1 MSQAVSQARSPTIS
15 QASAVEV
22 KLRRRRR
29 ARFVRQMI
37 GHSLLHLWLLLGTVV
52 LLLPL
57 FFLVSTSLKESGRE
71 FVSPVEWLPSPVVWS
86 NYPRALTAL
95 PFHRFFLN
103 TAIITAIAMLGQMLT
118 ATICGYGFARFRF
131 PGRDTLFL
139 LCLSTMMLPGVVTL
153 IPTFILF
160 SKLGWVN
167 TYLPLTVPAF
177 FGGGAFYIF
186 LCRQFFLTI
195 PVEIEES
202 ARMDG
207 AGTPR
212 IWWQMMLPLSKPL
225 LTAMAIFSFVGHWN
239 DFMGPL
245 IYLRDMDMMT
255 VAVGLNAFKGTFGRT
270 DWNLMMAASTTVML
284 PVVVLFLAGQ
294 RYFIQGIVT
303 TGLSGR

>member
-1 MSQAVSQARSPTIS
+1 MSQAARRASGQLLS
-15 QASAVEV
+15 QASAEAT
-22 KLRRRRR
+22 LRRRRR
-29 ARFVRQMI
+29 VAAIRRLV
-37 GHSLLHLWLLLGTVV
+37 GHTLLHLFLLAGAVV

-57 FFLVSTSLKESGRE
+57 FFLFSTSLKESGKE
-71 FVSPVEWLPSPVVWS
+71 FVSPVEWLPNPVVWA

-95 PFHRFFLN
+95 PFDRFFLN
-103 TAIITAIAMLGQMLT
+103 TAIITSVAMLGQMLT
-118 ATICGYGFARFRF
+118 ATICAYGFARFRF
-131 PGRDTLFL
+131 PGRDTLFM
-139 LCLSTMMLPGVVTL
+139 LCLSTMMLPSVVTL

-195 PVEIEES
+195 PAEIEES

-207 AGTPR
+207 AGTLR
-212 IWWQMMLPLSKPL
+212 IWWQMMLPLSTPV
-225 LTAMAIFSFVGHWN
+225 LTAMAIFSFVGNWN
-239 DFMGPL
+239 EFMGPL

-270 DWNLMMAASTTVML
+270 DWNLMMAASATVML
-284 PVVVLFLAGQ
+284 PIIVLFLAGQ